1 MYRVAGDLWPR
12 ELTDGP
18 WVKAPV
24 LNERKAPGSY
34 YIPLSYVNADL
45 LGALGA
51 AISDALDPATVN
63 PSDSGKPAPGA
74 LPGNPA
80 NN

>member
-1 MYRVAGDLWPR
+1 MSLIS
-12 ELTDGP
+12 
-18 WVKAPV
+18 KSHV
-24 LNERKAPGSY
+24 LVWSSTPDAVTLLERKAPGSY